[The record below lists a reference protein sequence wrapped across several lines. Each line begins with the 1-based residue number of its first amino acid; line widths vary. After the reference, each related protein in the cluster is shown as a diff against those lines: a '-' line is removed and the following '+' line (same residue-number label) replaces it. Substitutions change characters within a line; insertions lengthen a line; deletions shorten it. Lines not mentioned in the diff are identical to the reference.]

1 MVERR
6 EGNDAKKR
14 AGYLKPGDLA
24 DLIKE
29 MRDSLLKSTDGEI
42 SSPFPAK
49 ATENTDRIV
58 DGLIRNAEIDFKD
71 SNLLYK
77 NGSYSNAVYHLQQAI
92 EKLVKACALF
102 FFPLNYS
109 SIRKTSHNSPEI
121 YLKLLTDPRLNKLL
135 RKVGNLIPEIDLKPL
150 DKLDQTIKNI
160 KRTETKVELAK
171 MPATVLNN
179 ILDVCDK
186 IMAIDVKS
194 KGPDVLKEQYGNS
207 FDHYL
212 KEALTLLT
220 PNNPDLES
228 QISGL
233 NLKKLVEGNT
243 NFIYDWLNEFITT
256 IIPLYLLGLI
266 VYPHESFT
274 RYPGELMNPQDYNEN
289 FGIVQVFPR
298 IWNLGNNIL
307 MKLNS

>member
-6 EGNDAKKR
+6 DGDDLKKSTI
-14 AGYLKPGDLA
+14 YLKPEDIVS
-24 DLIKE
+24 LIKE
-29 MRDSLLKSTDGEI
+29 ILDSKQEDNDGFLP
-42 SSPFPAK
+42 SPFPRK
-49 ATENTDRIV
+49 ASENLGGVI
-58 DGLIRNAEIDFKD
+58 DGLITNAEIDFKD
-71 SNLLYK
+71 SNFLYK

-92 EKLVKACALF
+92 EKLVKACAMDF
-102 FFPLNYS
+102 FRLDYS
-109 SIRKTSHNSPEI
+109 SVRKTSHISPQV
-121 YLKLLTDPRLNKLL
+121 YLELLMNPILNKLL
-135 RKVGNLIPEIDLKPL
+135 RKVGSLIPEVDLKPL
-150 DKLDQTIKNI
+150 DILDQTIKNI

-194 KGPDVLKEQYGNS
+194 KGPDVLKEQSGDR

-212 KEALTLLT
+212 METLRLLI

-243 NFIYDWLNEFITT
+243 NFIYDWLNE
-256 IIPLYLLGLI
+256 IIVTMLPLYLLGFI
-266 VYPHESFT
+266 VYAHESFT

-298 IWNLGNNIL
+298 IWNLGENIL
-307 MKLNS
+307 MKIKS

>member
-1 MVERR
+1 M
-6 EGNDAKKR
+6 
-14 AGYLKPGDLA
+14 LCF
-24 DLIKE
+24 
-29 MRDSLLKSTDGEI
+29 S
-42 SSPFPAK
+42 F
-49 ATENTDRIV
+49 
-58 DGLIRNAEIDFKD
+58 
-71 SNLLYK
+71 
-77 NGSYSNAVYHLQQAI
+77 H
-92 EKLVKACALF
+92 
-102 FFPLNYS
+102 
-109 SIRKTSHNSPEI
+109 SIIHRLEKTSHNSPEI

-194 KGPDVLKEQYGNS
+194 QGPDVLKEQYGNS

-256 IIPLYLLGLI
+256 ILPLYLLGLI

-274 RYPGELMNPQDYNEN
+274 RYLGERMNPQY
-289 FGIVQVFPR
+289 
-298 IWNLGNNIL
+298 
-307 MKLNS
+307 

>member
-6 EGNDAKKR
+6 DGDEVKKR
-14 AGYLKPGDLA
+14 AVYLKPEDLA
-24 DLIKE
+24 GLIKE
-29 MRDSLLKSTDGEI
+29 MGDSLQKSIDGEI

-77 NGSYSNAVYHLQQAI
+77 NGSYSSAVYHLQQAI
-92 EKLVKACALF
+92 EKLVKARAMNF
-102 FFPLNYS
+102 FRLDYS
-109 SIRKTSHNSPEI
+109 SVRKTSHNSPEV
-121 YLKLLTDPRLNKLL
+121 YLKLLIDPTLNKLL
-135 RKVGNLIPEIDLKPL
+135 RQVGNLIPEIDLKPL

-179 ILDVCDK
+179 ILDICDK

-194 KGPDVLKEQYGNS
+194 IGSDFLKEQYGDH

-212 KEALTLLT
+212 KETLTLLT
-220 PNNPDLES
+220 PNNPVLES

-233 NLKKLVEGNT
+233 NLKKIVEGNT
-243 NFIYDWLNEFITT
+243 NFIYDSLNEFIIT
-256 IIPLYLLGLI
+256 ILPLYLLGLI

-274 RYPGELMNPQDYNEN
+274 RYPEKLMNPQDYNESL
-289 FGIVQVFPR
+289 GIVQVFPR